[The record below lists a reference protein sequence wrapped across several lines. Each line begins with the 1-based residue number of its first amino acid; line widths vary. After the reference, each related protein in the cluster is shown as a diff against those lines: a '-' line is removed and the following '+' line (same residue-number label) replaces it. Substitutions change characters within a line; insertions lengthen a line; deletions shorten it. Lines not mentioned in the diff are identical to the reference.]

1 MKLKCFWVQPLHAVS
16 DKFLSCEDNYQQAS
30 TDVSNSSIR
39 NATAGKP
46 DVSCDLLFTQPD
58 SIRGPSLTGR
68 TKHNTSG
75 TSPHDTQVESRQT
88 SAQGC
93 ASAAGF
99 VELATESK
107 QDDSSAHVSQL
118 PKYISKNSQTTVFL
132 HHKSAIPF
140 SINGNGPL
148 FPHAD
153 LETRPSQATDYW
165 KFPGTLEASAA
176 APNRRD
182 FSAALFRR
190 NNGTEPMERPLAI
203 HVFPTSSSGISSR
216 GPGVTT
222 EATVASP
229 ETTGKAM
236 EKNVISDTP
245 TGYSTVNATLPDIC
259 MASEM
264 NEDSGVVKTLAA
276 ATASAGLPKAS
287 VVTEQDLACLHPA
300 SQPAANVVQGVDCIA
315 GPGASTGNGSSTG
328 PGLPPVGSSAQGSAT
343 SAAIVGL
350 DKSPHSGM
358 RVRLTRDGAA
368 AFDERLLQLSAD
380 GLGTITKVPKAGC
393 VLAQAY
399 RLNV

>member
-16 DKFLSCEDNYQQAS
+16 GKFLSCEDNYQQAS

-58 SIRGPSLTGR
+58 SIRGPSLTGS
-68 TKHNTSG
+68 TKHDTSG
-75 TSPHDTQVESRQT
+75 TSPHDTQVESRQA

-107 QDDSSAHVSQL
+107 QDNSSAHVSQL

-182 FSAALFRR
+182 FSAACSAETTALSRWSARWQYMFSRRLRLAFRQ
-190 NNGTEPMERPLAI
+190 
-203 HVFPTSSSGISSR
+203 
-216 GPGVTT
+216 
-222 EATVASP
+222 EALASP
-229 ETTGKAM
+229 RKLQWRAQRPRGKPWRKM
-236 EKNVISDTP
+236 SSVTLQP
-245 TGYSTVNATLPDIC
+245 VTRPSTLRCQIYAW
-259 MASEM
+259 
-264 NEDSGVVKTLAA
+264 
-276 ATASAGLPKAS
+276 
-287 VVTEQDLACLHPA
+287 
-300 SQPAANVVQGVDCIA
+300 
-315 GPGASTGNGSSTG
+315 
-328 PGLPPVGSSAQGSAT
+328 
-343 SAAIVGL
+343 
-350 DKSPHSGM
+350 
-358 RVRLTRDGAA
+358 RLR
-368 AFDERLLQLSAD
+368 
-380 GLGTITKVPKAGC
+380 
-393 VLAQAY
+393 
-399 RLNV
+399 